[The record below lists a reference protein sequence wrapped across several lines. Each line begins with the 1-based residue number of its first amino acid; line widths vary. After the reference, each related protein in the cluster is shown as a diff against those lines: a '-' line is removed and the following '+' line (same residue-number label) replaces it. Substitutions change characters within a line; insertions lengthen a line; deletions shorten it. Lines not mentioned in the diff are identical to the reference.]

1 MIDGSSRT
9 YILSED
15 DIIVM
20 RSMKKY
26 LKRKISNHY
35 KRCYTLLSTSM
46 KGLHL
51 ARSIMDIG
59 ISEKAINNLQQ

>member
-1 MIDGSSRT
+1 
-9 YILSED
+9 
-15 DIIVM
+15 
-20 RSMKKY
+20 MKKY
-26 LKRKISNHY
+26 LKGKISNDY
-35 KRCYTLLSTSM
+35 KRCHALLSTSM